1 MKEDLELL
9 SCNWPVDVGM
19 WVENM
24 LECRGAKALEITK
37 ERGQQ
42 EG

>member
-19 WVENM
+19 WVEDM
-24 LECRGAKALEITK
+24 LECRGAKALERTGTAGGL
-37 ERGQQ
+37 RN
-42 EG
+42 